1 MENPD
6 EQQVLKPT
14 DDLNCNMENNAFRIP
29 PGNVKCTFITV
40 ITEPSA
46 DKFNM
51 CSKYANTKGF
61 DLHFI
66 QKILAQ
72 SYYFWS

>member
-29 PGNVKCTFITV
+29 RGNVKCTFITV
-40 ITEPSA
+40 TSA
-46 DKFNM
+46 DNLNM
-51 CSKYANTKGF
+51 CNKYANTKGF

-66 QKILAQ
+66 LKRLAQ
-72 SYYFWS
+72 SYYVWS